1 METLQEKIQRVVH
14 EEVAVVPY
22 DGQWSQWF
30 QEEQDHLLSC
40 LPRELMRRIE
50 RFGSTAIPG
59 LSGKPIVD
67 ILVEVTDLEAVKE
80 QIVPVLETQGY
91 EYYWRPTWG
100 DDIPPFYAWFIKRD
114 SSGNRTH
121 HIHMVESYFEHWDR
135 LFFRDYLCEHPDI
148 AKEYAALKWTLAKK
162 YPKNRV
168 AYTKGKT
175 DFIVRITEEAKKYYC
190 FIHTSIERLI
200 DSP

>member
-80 QIVPVLETQGY
+80 
-91 EYYWRPTWG
+91 
-100 DDIPPFYAWFIKRD
+100 
-114 SSGNRTH
+114 
-121 HIHMVESYFEHWDR
+121 
-135 LFFRDYLCEHPDI
+135 
-148 AKEYAALKWTLAKK
+148 
-162 YPKNRV
+162 
-168 AYTKGKT
+168 
-175 DFIVRITEEAKKYYC
+175 
-190 FIHTSIERLI
+190 
-200 DSP
+200 